1 MKIGQLSSWN
11 HTPQSIIMIS
21 IQTTSRS
28 FIKLFSQRRAQ
39 NISRQRKSYSNA
51 SSSSSTINFKS
62 LFAWYS
68 HKLDTHPLTTK
79 CLTSGF
85 IHGSGDICCQTFFE
99 KDSENK
105 SKKWDM
111 YRTARMSFLG
121 FALIAPVM
129 HNWYGT
135 LMKSIPGRNIKATLQ
150 RLALDQFMFA
160 PLLLPTWIWSNMTLQ
175 GCNTNAIQSKLKLD
189 YWDMLKANW
198 GLWVPTQAI
207 NLGIVPNRYQV
218 LFGNMVGLV
227 WSVYLS
233 YKGGNTKS

>member
-1 MKIGQLSSWN
+1 
-11 HTPQSIIMIS
+11 MIS

-39 NISRQRKSYSNA
+39 NISRQRKSYSQESGSRT

-68 HKLDTHPLTTK
+68 NKLDTHPLTTK
-79 CLTSGF
+79 CLTSGL
-85 IHGSGDICCQTFFE
+85 ISASGDICCQTFFE
-99 KDSENK
+99 NDGKNK

-121 FALIAPVM
+121 FALIAPVT
-129 HNWYGT
+129 HFWYGT

-150 RLALDQFMFA
+150 RLALDQFIFSPPFLSA
-160 PLLLPTWIWSNMTLQ
+160 WVWSNMTLQ

-198 GLWVPTQAI
+198 GLWVPAQAI

-227 WSVYLS
+227 WGVYLS
-233 YKGGNTKS
+233 YKGGNAKS